1 MAGELPPSPGEGP
14 PAHPPGEP
22 WAPSFRGRPTDG
34 AGNGR
39 ALGVTALVLAV
50 VAVVLAAAALILD
63 LAHATHSAAPTTAAT
78 HTYTPAETAA
88 AQRQLCDTYK
98 LAARAVEVD
107 TGGNDR
113 ALARIATT
121 NGAVM
126 LDNAAANLA
135 LDPTHRDAARA
146 LAAAYGTLTAMSTNI
161 VASDAQY
168 QAALDDITAKD
179 SVMKSVCVNGG
190 S

>member
-1 MAGELPPSPGEGP
+1 MGNQPWRPGEGP
-14 PAHPPGEP
+14 AAQPPTANWSPNLAGQPSSRSRP
-22 WAPSFRGRPTDG
+22 WLAI
-34 AGNGR
+34 AI
-39 ALGVTALVLAV
+39 ALTTALAI
-50 VAVVLAAAALILD
+50 AALIV
-63 LAHATHSAAPTTAAT
+63 AVTRPASGPSTATATPTPTAS
-78 HTYTPAETAA
+78 ETAA

-126 LDNAAANLA
+126 LDNAVASPA
-135 LDPTHRDAARA
+135 LDAKHRDAARA
-146 LAAAYGTLTAMSTNI
+146 LAGAYANLTAMSNNA
-161 VASDAQY
+161 VATDAQY

-179 SVMKSVCVNGG
+179 AVMKSVCANSGG
-190 S
+190 